1 MSQARDEGT
10 NAVDDAD
17 LLEVL
22 DRDTCLALARTVD
35 VGRVAWAEADTS
47 VQVLPVNFAFDGDDV
62 VVRTG
67 FGVLLEAV
75 RAGHRLTFQV
85 DDLEHALRGGW
96 TVLITGT
103 AEVVEPG
110 HEAERLS
117 ELVRPWAPGP
127 RPVVVRLRADETSG
141 RRLLPHVGGV
151 DVVRIPRAEG
161 DQDNGDRN
169 DGDR

>member
-1 MSQARDEGT
+1 MSQERNEGT
-10 NAVDDAD
+10 NAVDDTD
-17 LLEVL
+17 PLEVL
-22 DRDTCLALARTVD
+22 DRDTCLELARTVD
-35 VGRVAWAEADTS
+35 VGRVAWAEADAP

-62 VVRTG
+62 IVRTG

-85 DDLEHALRGGW
+85 DSLEQALRGGW

-110 HEAERLS
+110 HQAERLG

-141 RRLLPHVGGV
+141 RRLLPHEGGV
-151 DVVRIPRAEG
+151 DVVRIPW
-161 DQDNGDRN
+161 DNGAQD
-169 DGDR
+169 DSDQ